1 MNKQNREQLN
11 KAVEILKGLH
21 FNVENI
27 MVTGSIALD
36 LQGLCPYGR
45 TAHDVDII
53 IKMDDQTWKCMKLI
67 EAINNADQE
76 DKINNLLKEEYT
88 MARDKMIILNT
99 DDLVLN
105 IWRYNSEW
113 SDLKDDKTGVYV
125 ANVEHIINA
134 KKSYARPKDFYDI
147 NSICT
152 KILQS

>member
-45 TAHDVDII
+45 VAHDVDII

-76 DKINNLLKEEYT
+76 NKINNLLKEEYA

-113 SDLKDDKTGVYV
+113 SDLKDNDTGVYV

>member
-1 MNKQNREQLN
+1 MNKQNREKLN

-76 DKINNLLKEEYT
+76 DKINNLIKEEYA

-125 ANVEHIINA
+125 ANVEHILNA

-147 NSICT
+147 NSICS

>member
-76 DKINNLLKEEYT
+76 DKINNLLKEEYA

-113 SDLKDDKTGVYV
+113 SDLKDDKTGVYI

-147 NSICT
+147 NSICS

>member
-76 DKINNLLKEEYT
+76 DKINNLLKEEYA

-113 SDLKDDKTGVYV
+113 SDLKDNETGVYV

>member
-76 DKINNLLKEEYT
+76 DKINNLLKEEYAI
-88 MARDKMIILNT
+88 ARDKMIILNT
-99 DDLVLN
+99 NDLVLN

-113 SDLKDDKTGVYV
+113 SDLKDDKTGVYI

-147 NSICT
+147 NSICS

>member
-76 DKINNLLKEEYT
+76 DKINNLLKEEYA

-99 DDLVLN
+99 NDLVLN

-134 KKSYARPKDFYDI
+134 KKPYARPKDFYDI
-147 NSICT
+147 NSICS

>member
-76 DKINNLLKEEYT
+76 NKINNLLKEEYA

-113 SDLKDDKTGVYV
+113 SDLKDDKTGVYI

-147 NSICT
+147 NSICS

>member
-76 DKINNLLKEEYT
+76 NKINILLKEEYA

-105 IWRYNSEW
+105 IWRYDSEW

>member
-45 TAHDVDII
+45 FAHDVDII